1 MWKAVY
7 RAIPVLLGVQKA
19 VVQSGLR
26 LLFMDVLSEGRRP
39 DGSTSDGKGKE
50 KGAEMEKDNRTR
62 KAGTAGEAGK
72 GKGEGIDLAPN
83 IINCQYARRLNQN
96 DYRYYECRNTV
107 GTFAHKMV
115 CQAYC
120 ARCKNRVPM
129 IQDREAVME
138 KEPQVHQTTLKE
150 WLGGYA

>member
-39 DGSTSDGKGKE
+39 DGSTANGKGKE
-50 KGAEMEKDNRTR
+50 KGAEVEKDNRTR
-62 KAGTAGEAGK
+62 KAGTAGEGT
-72 GKGEGIDLAPN
+72 GEGIDLAPN

-120 ARCKNRVPM
+120 ARCKYRVPI

-138 KEPQVHQTTLKE
+138 KEPQVHQTTIKE

>member
-1 MWKAVY
+1 
-7 RAIPVLLGVQKA
+7 
-19 VVQSGLR
+19 
-26 LLFMDVLSEGRRP
+26 
-39 DGSTSDGKGKE
+39 
-50 KGAEMEKDNRTR
+50 MEKDNRTR
-62 KAGTAGEAGK
+62 KAGTAVK
-72 GKGEGIDLAPN
+72 GTAVKGTAVKGTDLAPN
-83 IINCQYARRLNQN
+83 IINFQYARRLTQN

-120 ARCKNRVPM
+120 ARCKNRVPI

>member
-83 IINCQYARRLNQN
+83 TINCKYARRL
-96 DYRYYECRNTV
+96 YRYYECLNIM
-107 GTFAHKMV
+107 GTFSHKMV

-120 ARCKNRVPM
+120 ARCKNRVAI

-138 KEPQVHQTTLKE
+138 KEPQVHQTTMEE